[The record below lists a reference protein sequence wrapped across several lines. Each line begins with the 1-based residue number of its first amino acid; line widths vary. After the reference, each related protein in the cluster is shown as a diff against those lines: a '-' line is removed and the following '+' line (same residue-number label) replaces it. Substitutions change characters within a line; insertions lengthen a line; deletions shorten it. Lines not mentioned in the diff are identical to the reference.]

1 MQGNGGSVRCESSS
15 WALLTVRASISETK
29 KTHVHLNDAMAW
41 MPIAGMVQR
50 GCIYLYRVARY
61 PVAIA
66 VAESLFVVRPMR
78 KTVSAMNEYDGR
90 IQRMHQRYETSPCFD
105 SFVSFTATAYRCSVS
120 GVLCTQSINLNV

>member
-50 GCIYLYRVARY
+50 GCIYLYRAWLGILLPLPLLNLY
-61 PVAIA
+61 
-66 VAESLFVVRPMR
+66 LL
-78 KTVSAMNEYDGR
+78 
-90 IQRMHQRYETSPCFD
+90 C
-105 SFVSFTATAYRCSVS
+105 
-120 GVLCTQSINLNV
+120 VL